1 MHAHPTYNAVEE
13 QTTILQHAVSHNRIL
28 ECVTAGEILAL
39 GMNSRKKIQI
49 SIQTD
54 RLKFLTPLPMN
65 TATFSVGPIEFE
77 IELSSNMNDSD
88 CISWGSSFPNRH
100 FWTVHGSWFGNAL
113 GQGSNEL
120 GTWPGTI

>member
-49 SIQTD
+49 IIQTD
-54 RLKFLTPLPMN
+54 RLKFLTPLPIN
-65 TATFSVGPIEFE
+65 TATFSI
-77 IELSSNMNDSD
+77 
-88 CISWGSSFPNRH
+88 NR
-100 FWTVHGSWFGNAL
+100 
-113 GQGSNEL
+113 
-120 GTWPGTI
+120 I

>member
-49 SIQTD
+49 SIQSD
-54 RLKFLTPLPMN
+54 RLKFLTQLPIN
-65 TATFSVGPIEFE
+65 TATFSV
-77 IELSSNMNDSD
+77 
-88 CISWGSSFPNRH
+88 NR
-100 FWTVHGSWFGNAL
+100 
-113 GQGSNEL
+113 
-120 GTWPGTI
+120 I